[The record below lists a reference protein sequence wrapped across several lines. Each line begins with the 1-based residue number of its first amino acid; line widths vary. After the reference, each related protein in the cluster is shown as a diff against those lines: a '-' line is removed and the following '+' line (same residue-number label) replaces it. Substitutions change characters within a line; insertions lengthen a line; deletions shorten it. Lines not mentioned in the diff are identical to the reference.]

1 MDDAIIIVGMPE
13 WNKATPEQKQAL
25 AVICFELYIR
35 ALMDK
40 QVYEKYND
48 KL

>member
-1 MDDAIIIVGMPE
+1 MDNAIIIVGMPD
-13 WNKATPEQKQAL
+13 WDKATPEQKEAL

-40 QVYEKYND
+40 
-48 KL
+48 